1 MAKTLAIVF
10 GIVFVLVGILG
21 WVPNPLVG
29 QGAIFE
35 TNMVHDIVHLVFGL
49 ILLAIAFAASK
60 QSALWLKILGVVYL
74 LIAVLGLVLVPDGG
88 DLLGL
93 VTTNMAD
100 HLLHVVLGIVLLV
113 AGFVAKDAKAPM
125 AAASAMP
132 MASAAPVPAPVAAPA
147 APETPSGG
155 GSI

>member
-21 WVPNPLVG
+21 WIPNPLVG
-29 QGAIFE
+29 MGAIFD
-35 TNMVHDIVHLVFGL
+35 TNHVHDIVHIVFGL
-49 ILLAIAFAASK
+49 ILLAVAFMAAGK
-60 QSALWLKILGVVYL
+60 SALWLKILGVVYL
-74 LIAVLGLVLVPDGG
+74 LIAVLGFLLVPDGG

-113 AGFVAKDAKAPM
+113 AGFVAKGSK
-125 AAASAMP
+125 AMP
-132 MASAAPVPAPVAAPA
+132 AAAPA
-147 APETPSGG
+147 PAPAPSMPSSTPPG
-155 GSI
+155 GSM